1 MATRG
6 IRRVRNGWAD
16 QHSAVAKYDDGSVLE
31 MPEDEYRALG
41 YKPPF
46 DDLPWKDQEDDAP
59 VTGAS

>member
-1 MATRG
+1 
-6 IRRVRNGWAD
+6 VRNGWAD